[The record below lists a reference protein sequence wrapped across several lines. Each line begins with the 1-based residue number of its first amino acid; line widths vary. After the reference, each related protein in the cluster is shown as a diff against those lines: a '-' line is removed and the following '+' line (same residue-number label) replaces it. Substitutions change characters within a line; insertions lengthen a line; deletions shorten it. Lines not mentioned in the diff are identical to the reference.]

1 MNISDKVTIQP
12 PDGVRSVKPVQKPGA
27 APKTTPRPVPR
38 GDRVDISDKAR
49 EMQAARKAIDQM
61 PTVDAEKVARIKAQ
75 LKSGAYK
82 VDGKKTAENMLA
94 ESLLTDR

>member
-1 MNISDKVTIQP
+1 
-12 PDGVRSVKPVQKPGA
+12 
-27 APKTTPRPVPR
+27 
-38 GDRVDISDKAR
+38 
-49 EMQAARKAIDQM
+49 MQAARKAIDQM